1 MKLVYYIKMLI
12 LVLGGNVVILFENDY
27 LEGVYEKVLKWLVD
41 INFV

>member
-1 MKLVYYIKMLI
+1 MLI

>member
-1 MKLVYYIKMLI
+1 MKLVYFIKMLI